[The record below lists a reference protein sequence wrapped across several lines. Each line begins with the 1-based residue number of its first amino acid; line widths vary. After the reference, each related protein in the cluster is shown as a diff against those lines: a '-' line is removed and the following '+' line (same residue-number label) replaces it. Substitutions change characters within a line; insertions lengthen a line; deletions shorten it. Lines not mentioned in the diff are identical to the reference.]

1 MAKKTKKVPT
11 NTTGGLFDFFKHGVS
26 LPKLQEGKYTAQI
39 IKYELVKPE
48 KIDGKPY
55 IKFELQLADR
65 VIVDNRFDKGFPI
78 MIEQLKRQLNIEN
91 QEVVVQAFFDGLIK
105 DKTTIDI
112 WVSYVEVEG
121 KGVFRNI
128 NYEAPRVL
136 AQFDIEGESTNIEED
151 TDDEL
156 DSEI

>member
-1 MAKKTKKVPT
+1 
-11 NTTGGLFDFFKHGVS
+11 
-26 LPKLQEGKYTAQI
+26 
-39 IKYELVKPE
+39 
-48 KIDGKPY
+48 
-55 IKFELQLADR
+55 
-65 VIVDNRFDKGFPI
+65 
-78 MIEQLKRQLNIEN
+78 MIEQLKRQLNIED

-136 AQFDIEGESTNIEED
+136 AQFDIAGELTNIQED